1 MLWSSGWP
9 SQVCEQGRRRPRAA
23 WGSEGLRQRQE
34 QTAAE
39 LEGEPDHEGFK
50 SGLLGADKAALV
62 ECACGLS

>member
-9 SQVCEQGRRRPRAA
+9 SQVCEQGRRRAQGCMGVRGPEAETGTNSSRA
-23 WGSEGLRQRQE
+23 GR
-34 QTAAE
+34 
-39 LEGEPDHEGFK
+39 EPDHEGFK